1 MVDLES
7 RERGKFTIEA
17 KAQVE
22 FEMEGVECHDLPR
35 WCVAFFT
42 EHLAS
47 CRVISNE
54 GSHEDKEQDEG
65 SC

>member
-22 FEMEGVECHDLPR
+22 FEMEGVECHDLLVERLDFVP
-35 WCVAFFT
+35 
-42 EHLAS
+42 
-47 CRVISNE
+47 
-54 GSHEDKEQDEG
+54 
-65 SC
+65 